1 MTDMKQPENDN
12 ADHPLAG
19 YRPPEYVIVTWVNE
33 QLRDRIQRN
42 GASLAEIHQAR
53 DRQGSA
59 LAADP
64 RLEDREAEP

>member
-1 MTDMKQPENDN
+1 MKQPQSDD

-19 YRPPEYVIVTWVNE
+19 YQPPEYVIVTWVNE
-33 QLRDRIQRN
+33 QLRDRIQRY

-59 LAADP
+59 PAADP